1 MITRS
6 ASTVVPRLEALLG
19 PEAAATS
26 DRGRWSVD
34 GITPVAVVRPADA
47 EQIAATLRLC
57 AEHGAAVV
65 PWGGGTAMSVGN
77 LPRAVDIVLR
87 TDRLAAV
94 VEHDHQNLTVTA
106 QAGITLGTL
115 GAALAAHNQF
125 LPLEPPQ
132 AEAATA
138 GGAVA
143 VNLNGPRRM
152 RYGSARDFVIGMRAA
167 LPDGTVI
174 RAGGKTVKNVA
185 GYEMGRLFVGS
196 LGTLGVLT
204 ELTFKVSPLPET
216 SRTMALWAR
225 DPAALS
231 AVADQLSA
239 SALIP
244 SAVALVNPA
253 AVRALGRDGWGLLVR
268 AEGVEPAVARHE
280 RDISG
285 WASGPGL
292 EVEVLAG
299 GRETAL
305 WQSVRDYGWK
315 GEAAA
320 VRLSVPPGTTAALL
334 DEMRSRL
341 PESAGLV
348 ADLGTGTVW
357 IGFDAA
363 KTTAQ
368 VLPGLRALVE
378 RAGGNLLAAR
388 APREVKAL
396 ADVWAPSPP
405 PRALEIMRDL
415 KQSFDPHHILNPGRF
430 VAGL

>member
-1 MITRS
+1 MITRAAS
-6 ASTVVPRLEALLG
+6 AVVPRLEALLD
-19 PEAAATS
+19 PECVATS
-26 DRGRWSVD
+26 DLGRWSVEE
-34 GITPVAVVRPADA
+34 ITPVAVVRPADA

-57 AEHGAAVV
+57 AEHGASVV
-65 PWGGGTAMSVGN
+65 PCGGGTAMSVGN
-77 LPRAVDIVLR
+77 LPRAVDIVLH
-87 TDRLAAV
+87 TERLATV
-94 VEHDHQNLTVTA
+94 VEHDHQNLTITA
-106 QAGITLGTL
+106 QAGISLGAL
-115 GAALAAHNQF
+115 DAALAAHHQF
-125 LPLEPPQ
+125 LPLEPPH

-138 GGAVA
+138 GGAIA

-204 ELTFKVSPLPET
+204 EVTFKVSPLPEA

-225 DPAALS
+225 GPAALS
-231 AVADQLSA
+231 AVADQIFA
-239 SALIP
+239 SALVP
-244 SAVALVNPA
+244 SAVALVNPRA
-253 AVRALGRDGWGLLVR
+253 ARLVGRDGYGLLVR

-280 RDISG
+280 RDVSG
-285 WASGPGL
+285 WASAAGL
-292 EVEVLAG
+292 DAEILAG

-305 WQSVRDYGWK
+305 WQTVRDFWWK
-315 GEAAA
+315 GESAA
-320 VRLSVPPGTTAALL
+320 VRLSVPPGATTTLL
-334 DEMRSRL
+334 DEVRLVL
-341 PESAGLV
+341 PESAGLA
-348 ADLGTGTVW
+348 ADLGTGTIWV
-357 IGFDAA
+357 GFDAPA
-363 KTTAQ
+363 TAAPA
-368 VLPGLRALVE
+368 LPGLRALVE

-396 ADVWAPSPP
+396 ADVWSPSPP
-405 PRALEIMRDL
+405 PRALEVMRDL